1 MTNILKN
8 ALLLIPLAWVLVAE
22 AAGVKVTGLNW
33 SGDGTRGRFVVAT
46 TAGEVTPDWTVRG
59 NRLSV
64 TIPGATL
71 AQKIERYDNGIRL
84 AASAVPTGVLATL
97 TFLHTGPIARGD
109 VFMTLE
115 SGRIEVA
122 TRVPGAQGAVAATV
136 APAAKPAPKATTPA
150 LVKNLRKKE
159 DLDES
164 FLAQLERDEA
174 PTAPSAVA
182 AAPVAKRAIAPVSFA
197 KKKDPV
203 RDEVRATQA
212 APKRSDGFS
221 IAGYAGKFLA
231 FLGIVLLFFW
241 GAVQLMKKG
250 FLSKGKL
257 GFLNGSSLVSVLST
271 TYVGPKR
278 QLLLVKAHHQV
289 FLVAAS
295 ESGFEFLSEVRDVPG
310 LVKEG
315 EKHITGNNFDDDA
328 RAADAAPAAEAVKL
342 KEDIYQSAPEEKTG
356 PAKDIARF
364 SDELKKKVKNLKA
377 LQ

>member
-1 MTNILKN
+1 MNNLLKN
-8 ALLLIPLAWVLVAE
+8 FLLLIPIAWVLA
-22 AAGVKVTGLNW
+22 ADAGVKVTGLNW
-33 SGDGTRGRFVVAT
+33 ANEGGRGRFVVAT
-46 TAGEVTPDWTVRG
+46 AGGEATPDWSVRG
-59 NRLSV
+59 NRLAVS
-64 TIPGATL
+64 IPGAAL
-71 AQKIERYDNGIRL
+71 DAKIERYVNGIRL
-84 AASAVPTGVLATL
+84 AASSVPGGVLATL
-97 TFLHTGPIARGD
+97 TFIHGGAIARND

-122 TRVPGAQGAVAATV
+122 TRVPNGAPTAATTI
-136 APAAKPAPKATTPA
+136 APTSSAKAATP
-150 LVKNLRKKE
+150 VKNTRKKE

-174 PTAPSAVA
+174 PTPPAAFVATTAKTVAPKVA
-182 AAPVAKRAIAPVSFA
+182 GTTVT
-197 KKKDPV
+197 KKIPF
-203 RDEVRATQA
+203 RDEIRAVQA

-295 ESGFEFLSEVRDVPG
+295 EAGFEFLSEVRDVPG

-315 EKHITGNNFDDDA
+315 EKHITGTNFDDDA
-328 RAADAAPAAEAVKL
+328 RSAEAAPATVVKL
-342 KEDIYQSAPEEKTG
+342 KEDIYQSAPVEEKSS